1 MTAPGRFQPLG
12 AKNNNSV
19 PELLAPAGSP
29 EAFRAAVAAGADAI
43 YLSGKRFGARKF
55 ASNFTDE
62 EIKEAIRLAHTHGV
76 RVYVT
81 VNTLI
86 HDRELLGVAEYLL
99 WLYETGVDAVLVQDL
114 GVAAL
119 AREVVPGLVLH
130 ASTQMTIHN
139 TDGVR
144 WAAENGFSRVVLARE
159 LSLPEVQRIADA
171 ARNTGTSLEIFAHG
185 ALCYS
190 YSGQCLLSS
199 VIGGRSGNRGMCAQP
214 CRKPYRMVTGNAD
227 EYGIPQD
234 IREIP
239 LREQYLLSPKDLC
252 TWENLPK
259 LAGTVASL
267 KIEGRM
273 KSPQYVAIVVSA
285 YRRALDA
292 IAAGT
297 WHKSPET
304 LRDLTLAFSRGFTR
318 GYLSGDRHDALMA
331 RDAPDNRGLDIG
343 TVTKYDR
350 KTGTAV
356 IRLRGQYTPSPGD
369 GIRFSGS
376 HGEEEWGF
384 SLNTVPATT
393 RDGITMAVPR
403 EVAPGTVVAITFSRE
418 LENRANRIVSDP
430 SPDLLRPVPLDIAI
444 RISPDGC
451 IAVSGLIHVPG
462 KEPVPFGLDPELRM
476 EPARSQPLAR
486 DQLEQQV
493 RKTGG
498 SPFAIRSLSIDYA
511 NNLFAPVARINQVRR
526 DILAR
531 AGEVLVRSFLPA
543 PESGAQ
549 ARERLE
555 RIRGRFPDSAPR
567 ARDADSQFPL
577 HLAVFTD
584 TIGGVQAAAGA
595 GAETI
600 CFEPDIAMPGH
611 TCSGSYPAHAIP
623 DLVGEAL
630 AICRASGRRFTW
642 KFPRITRD
650 AYLDAVLPHLP
661 DLARKGVVECMVENP
676 GTAAALLR
684 TTPGLTLAGSPGLN
698 IFNHAAAGA
707 AGAGYRLLTLSSELS
722 GEEIAILTARAR
734 QAGNAPAFAMIVQG
748 ASETMITDDCLIRL
762 PAHACPGPATPPG
775 KPADGFLG
783 LRDETGRIFPVRRDG
798 SCRTRIGNAAE
809 LCLIDHLPAIRAA
822 GVAEVVIDARG
833 KPPRYTGE
841 MIRIYRAAV
850 DCTSTG
856 PADVRDSRLSALKE
870 EARKISCGGITAGH
884 FTRGLKE

>member
-1 MTAPGRFQPLG
+1 MTAPGTFPPSG
-12 AKNNNSV
+12 AGKNNPV

-62 EIKEAIRLAHTHGV
+62 EIQEAIRLAHTHGV

-86 HDRELLGVAEYLL
+86 HDRELPGVAEYLL
-99 WLYETGVDAVLVQDL
+99 WLYETGADAVLVQDP

-119 AREVVPGLVLH
+119 AREIAPGLVLH

-144 WAAENGFSRVVLARE
+144 WAAEHGFSRVVLARE

-171 ARNTGTSLEIFAHG
+171 TRDTGTGLEIFAHG

-214 CRKPYRMVTGNAD
+214 CRKPYRMVAGKAG

-234 IREIP
+234 LREIP

-252 TWENLPK
+252 TYVRLPE
-259 LAGTVASL
+259 LAGAVASL

-297 WHKSPET
+297 WHESPGT

-318 GYLSGDRHDALMA
+318 GYISGDRHDALMA

-343 TVTKYDR
+343 TVMKFDR
-350 KTGTAV
+350 KTVTAA
-356 IRLRGQYTPSPGD
+356 IRLSGQYIPFPGD
-369 GIRFSGS
+369 GLRFSGP

-384 SLNTVPATT
+384 SLNTVPAAT

-403 EVAPGTVVAITFSRE
+403 EVAPGTRVAVTFSRD

-444 RISPDGC
+444 RIGREGC

-462 KEPVPFGLDPELRM
+462 KEPVPFGLDPDLRM
-476 EPARSQPLAR
+476 EPARSQPLSGE
-486 DQLEQQV
+486 QLEQQV

-498 SPFAIRSLSIDYA
+498 SPFAIRSLSLDYA
-511 NNLFAPVARINQVRR
+511 VNLFAPVARINQVRR
-526 DILAR
+526 EILAR
-531 AGEVLVRSFLPA
+531 AEEVMIRSFLPA
-543 PESGAQ
+543 PEAVSQ
-549 ARERLE
+549 ARERWE
-555 RIRGRFPDSAPR
+555 KIRNRFPADLPPASYSAGT
-567 ARDADSQFPL
+567 SPL
-577 HLAVFTD
+577 HLAVYTD
-584 TIGGVQAAAGA
+584 TVEGVAAAAGA

-611 TCSGSYPAHAIP
+611 TCPGSYPAQTVP

-630 AICRASGRRFTW
+630 AICRASGIRFIW

-650 AYLDAVLPHLP
+650 AYLNAVLPHLP
-661 DLARKGVVECMVENP
+661 GLARNGVEECMAGNP

-684 TTPGLTLAGSPGLN
+684 SAPGLSLAGSPGLN

-707 AGAGYRLLTLSSELS
+707 AGAAYRLLTLSSELS
-722 GEEIAILTARAR
+722 GEELAILTARAR
-734 QAGNAPAFAMIVQG
+734 QAGNAPAFALIVQG
-748 ASETMITDDCLIRL
+748 AGETMITDDCLLRL
-762 PAHACPGPATPPG
+762 PSHACPGPAVPPG
-775 KPADGFLG
+775 KTADGFLG
-783 LRDETGRIFPVRRDG
+783 LRDETGRIFPIRVDG

-809 LCLIDHLPAIRAA
+809 LCLIDHLPAILEA
-822 GVAEVVIDARG
+822 GIAEVVIDARG
-833 KPPRYTGE
+833 RPARYTQE
-841 MIRIYRAAV
+841 MTRIYRAAV
-850 DCTSTG
+850 DFTNAGKAGSRRMH
-856 PADVRDSRLSALKE
+856 PAALKE

-884 FTRGLKE
+884 FLRGLGE